1 LVRTACL
8 TKRYGRSGDRPEVGD
23 HPERRQRRRPA
34 ITAIKHLNLPPLGQP
49 TRDMPLLTRTLL
61 FVSQGDPIMI
71 RTPPGG
77 GNNGNR
83 IRAYDKKTGAVI
95 WDFKLPAGTTGAIMT
110 YLHKGKQYIVAPIGS
125 TNYPAEFVA
134 FSLP

>member
-1 LVRTACL
+1 MEVAN
-8 TKRYGRSGDRPEVGD
+8 GDGPRD
-23 HPERRQRRRPA
+23 HE
-34 ITAIKHLNLPPLGQP
+34 AIKDLKLPPLGQP

-61 FVSQGDPIMI
+61 FVAQGDPIMI

-110 YLHKGKQYIVAPIGS
+110 YTAQGQAVHRRADRLDELPGRVRRLQ
-125 TNYPAEFVA
+125 PAVGVSA
-134 FSLP
+134 